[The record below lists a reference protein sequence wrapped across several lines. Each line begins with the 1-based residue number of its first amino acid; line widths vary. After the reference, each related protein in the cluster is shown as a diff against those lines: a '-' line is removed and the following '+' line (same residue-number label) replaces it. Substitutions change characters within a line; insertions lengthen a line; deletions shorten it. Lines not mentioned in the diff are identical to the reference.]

1 MSLDYVSLLSAF
13 SIVVPFIAAMIRI
26 KVLGRKYRPVVILLT
41 IGLFNEVFSS
51 IVVKYYHNNALNGN
65 LYVLIEYL
73 LIIWQFNRFRVIS
86 RVFRTIIISVG
97 IGIWLTDN
105 FILHSITQNNSLFR
119 MLASLC
125 IVYLS
130 MDKASQLLFFNG
142 PVLFKNTDLLIC
154 LGFFA
159 FFTIKTYV
167 EIFNTFT
174 IPVKLEFYED
184 LWTILAVFNFITNIL
199 LTLSIV
205 CFRQKQEY
213 IIHSSR
219 G

>member
-1 MSLDYVSLLSAF
+1 MSLYYVSLLSAL
-13 SIVVPFIAAMIRI
+13 SIVVPFIAAMGRI
-26 KVLGRKYRPVVILLT
+26 KVLGRKYRPMVILLT
-41 IGLFNEVFSS
+41 LGLFNEVFSS
-51 IVVKYYHNNALNGN
+51 IVVKYYHSNALNGN
-65 LYVLIEYL
+65 LFVLIEYL
-73 LIIWQFNRFRVIS
+73 LIIWQFNRFHMMS
-86 RVFRTIIISVG
+86 SLFRTIIISLG

-105 FILHSITQNNSLFR
+105 FLLHSITNNNSLFR

-167 EIFNTFT
+167 EIFNVFT
-174 IPVKLEFYED
+174 IPVKLVFYEG

-199 LTLSIV
+199 LTFAII
-205 CFRQKQEY
+205 CFRPKQEY
-213 IIHSSR
+213 IIRSSR

>member
-1 MSLDYVSLLSAF
+1 MSLYYVSLLSAL
-13 SIVVPFIAAMIRI
+13 SIVAPFIAAMSRI
-26 KVLGRKYRPVVILLT
+26 KVLGRKYRPMVILLT

-51 IVVKYYHNNALNGN
+51 IEVKYYHNNAINGN

-73 LIIWQFNRFRVIS
+73 LIIWQFNRFRVMSSI
-86 RVFRTIIISVG
+86 FRTTIILLG
-97 IGIWLTDN
+97 IGVWLTDN
-105 FILHSITQNNSLFR
+105 FILHSISQNNSLFR

-130 MDKASQLLFFNG
+130 MDKSSQLLFFNG

-174 IPVKLEFYED
+174 IPVEQKFYEG
-184 LWTILAVFNFITNIL
+184 LWTVLAVFNFITNIL
-199 LTLSIV
+199 FTFAII
-205 CFRQKQEY
+205 CFRQKQAY
-213 IIHSSR
+213 IIRSSR
-219 G
+219 A

>member
-1 MSLDYVSLLSAF
+1 MSLYYVSLLSAL
-13 SIVVPFIAAMIRI
+13 SIVVPFITAMCRI
-26 KVLGRKYRPVVILLT
+26 KVLGKKYRPMVILLT
-41 IGLFNEVFSS
+41 IGLLNEVFSS
-51 IVVKYYHNNALNGN
+51 IVVTYYNNNALNGN

-73 LIIWQFNRFRVIS
+73 LIIWQFNRFRVMS
-86 RVFRTIIISVG
+86 RGFRTFIISLG

-105 FILHSITQNNSLFR
+105 FILHSLTQNNSLFR

-154 LGFFA
+154 LGFFG

-174 IPVKLEFYED
+174 IPVKLEFYEGM
-184 LWTILAVFNFITNIL
+184 WTILAIFNFITNIL
-199 LTLSIV
+199 LTFAII

-213 IIHSSR
+213 IIRSSR
-219 G
+219 A